1 MSTIIDSIT
10 IFILCSILY
19 PVDKLNALHI
29 MCLLLLISLYLFEY
43 AISKTKLRAVVC
55 IFTVLLCLLVPEMVI
70 FLPFYIYVYFYR
82 KQYSLSF
89 VFIIP
94 FLVQLSD
101 NIYYVNLMLCAFTA
115 FSFYL
120 AGKNYDR
127 KQLKKTIHTLRDNSV
142 EQQMRLK
149 QANAQLLENQDNQI
163 YIATLKERN
172 RIAREIHDNV
182 GHLLSRSLLQ
192 SAALLTICKDEI
204 MRPQV
209 ETLKNTLDEAM
220 TSIRNSVHDLHD
232 ESIDLKEA
240 MTGLV
245 EQFTFCPVSLQCDIS
260 RQAPKAVKYCL
271 LTIVK
276 EGLNNIV
283 KHSNATMVHITVME
297 HPGFYQLMIE
307 DNGTNSTIPQS
318 TDTEISSGIG
328 LGSMQERVRSLN
340 GIIHIHNEKGFRIFV
355 SIPK

>member
-1 MSTIIDSIT
+1 MSTIIDSII

-19 PVDKLNALHI
+19 PVDKLDAFHI

-43 AISKTKLRAVVC
+43 AIPKTKLRIITC
-55 IFTVLLCLLVPEMVI
+55 IFTIFLCLLVPEMVI

-82 KQYSLSF
+82 KQYSKSF
-89 VFIIP
+89 VYLIP
-94 FLVQLSD
+94 FLFQSGR
-101 NIYYVNLMLCAFTA
+101 NIYYVNLVLCAFTA

-120 AGKNYDR
+120 ASKNYER
-127 KQLKKTIHTLRDNSV
+127 EHLKRTIHTLRDNSV
-142 EQQMRLK
+142 EQQMRLR

-192 SAALLTICKDEI
+192 SAALLTICKDET
-204 MRPQV
+204 MQPQL
-209 ETLKNTLDEAM
+209 ENLKNTLDEAM

-232 ESIDLKEA
+232 ESIDMKEA
-240 MTGLV
+240 MTNLV
-245 EQFTFCPVSLQCDIS
+245 EQFTFCPVSFQCDIS
-260 RQAPKAVKYCL
+260 RQTPKAVKYCF

-283 KHSNATMVHITVME
+283 KHSNATMVRITVTE
-297 HPGFYQLMIE
+297 HPGFYQLLIE

-318 TDTEISSGIG
+318 EEISSGIG
-328 LGSMQERVRSLN
+328 LSSMQERVQSLN

>member
-1 MSTIIDSIT
+1 MSTIIDSII

-19 PVDKLNALHI
+19 PVDRLDALHI
-29 MCLLLLISLYLFEY
+29 MCILLLISLYLFEY
-43 AISKTKLRAVVC
+43 AISKTKLRAIIC
-55 IFTVLLCLLVPEMVI
+55 ISTILLSLLVPEIVI
-70 FLPFYIYVYFYR
+70 FLPFYIYAYFYR
-82 KQYSLSF
+82 KQYSQSF

-94 FLVQLSD
+94 FLFQLSY

-115 FSFYL
+115 LSYYL
-120 AGKNYDR
+120 ASKNYER
-127 KQLKKTIHTLRDNSV
+127 EQLKKTIHTLRDNSV

-149 QANAQLLENQDNQI
+149 QANTQLLENQDNQI

-192 SAALLTICKDEI
+192 AAALLTICKDETI
-204 MRPQV
+204 QPQV

-232 ESIDLKEA
+232 ESIDMKEA
-240 MTGLV
+240 MTNLV

-260 RQAPKAVKYCL
+260 RQTPKTIKYCL

-318 TDTEISSGIG
+318 AEISSGIG
-328 LGSMQERVRSLN
+328 LSSMQERVQSLN
-340 GIIHIHNEKGFRIFV
+340 GIIHIHNKNGFRIFV